1 MLTLYRMHFFCFQ
14 MCNRLPEIMKNG
26 EAGIFPVYYSL
37 KEPFFLA
44 TFFPLFLPVLMLM
57 CVCTCSAWQAGKES
71 DRLAYDDHS
80 ASIIRLSN
88 GTVLYLRQVGR
99 SAGGMQTF
107 RFGFVSVLKAGREG
121 GGGERNQIMR

>member
-44 TFFPLFLPVLMLM
+44 TFFSFVFTSINVNV
-57 CVCTCSAWQAGKES
+57 CVYMFCMAGGEG
-71 DRLAYDDHS
+71 
-80 ASIIRLSN
+80 I
-88 GTVLYLRQVGR
+88 RQVSVRR
-99 SAGGMQTF
+99 SLGEHHPTEQWHRSLPPTSRKVSRRHADVSF
-107 RFGFVSVLKAGREG
+107 RFCFGS
-121 GGGERNQIMR
+121 